1 MDGLLNVYK
10 IVATNRSKK
19 ERFDMI
25 LEPLQAT
32 LQLSL
37 ISFMPVGTKLTIHNN
52 ILYPQAP
59 RWHQSVM
66 RFYNNDN
73 KQDLYFLFHVLVRFT
88 KFYNFMKE
96 SDDAQVRSL
105 YGSLIHLSK
114 RGIDNLIQTYS
125 DSNDYALI
133 NILQLYRGIMENP
146 DEFRRF
152 RDGKSDPSRERDL
165 GRSSSTSSTSTSASP
180 SSLPD
185 PTTDHSLRDIDK
197 IFVTIKQLY
206 SPHDYYVIYNVLC
219 LLEKSS
225 SVDDTSKLIKGL
237 STMMEVKY
245 NQIHTW
251 ISENIIY

>member
-10 IVATNRSKK
+10 FMATNRSKK

-37 ISFMPVGTKLTIHNN
+37 ISFMPIGTKLTIHNN

-88 KFYNFMKE
+88 KFYNFMRE
-96 SDDAQVRSL
+96 SEDGQVRAL
-105 YGSLIHLSK
+105 YSSLIDLSK
-114 RGIDNLIQTYS
+114 RGIDNLIQTYN

-133 NILQLYRGIMENP
+133 NILQLYRAIMENP
-146 DEFRRF
+146 DEFRHI
-152 RDGKSDPSRERDL
+152 RDGKS
-165 GRSSSTSSTSTSASP
+165 SSSSS
-180 SSLPD
+180 SSSGMMDAVPD
-185 PTTDHSLRDIDK
+185 PTTDQSLRDIDK

-206 SPHDYYVIYNVLC
+206 TSHDYYVIYNVLC
-219 LLEKSS
+219 MLQKSQ
-225 SVDDTSKLIKGL
+225 SVDDTSKVIKGL
-237 STMMEVKY
+237 SAMMEVKY
-245 NQIHTW
+245 QQIHTW